1 MRKRI
6 KTPMF
11 DYFLYDKNKSI
22 SKNVITEHLE
32 QIAVMYV
39 VTVIKGS
46 HVTRRRGY
54 VPQFV
59 TQDTKDSTATNV
71 RYPIG
76 SFFCCS
82 HLKML
87 LKIFIFLQFTTFF
100 SKRTTINLDKYDK
113 SMQ

>member
-1 MRKRI
+1 MRTGI
-6 KTPMF
+6 KTPMS
-11 DYFLYDKNKSI
+11 DYFLYDKIKSI
-22 SKNVITEHLE
+22 SQNVMTEHLK

-54 VPQFV
+54 VPQCV
-59 TQDTKDSTATNV
+59 TQDTRESTATNV
-71 RYPIG
+71 RYPIS
-76 SFFCCS
+76 SFYCRS

-87 LKIFIFLQFTTFF
+87 LKNSFSYDLLLF